1 MHTTNLNTTNLNT
14 ANSPSRI
21 ARIMLTGQGAEDPD
35 QLVGITAGELLEWGW
50 LTAELADWLDHA
62 DQTTRADFGRFFSGL
77 RDSDKTALFLAMISQ
92 RIGNLLDGDRG
103 QP

>member
-1 MHTTNLNTTNLNT
+1 MDTFDS
-14 ANSPSRI
+14 AVSVRPI
-21 ARIMLTGQGAEDPD
+21 ARVMLATEGAENPD

-50 LTAELADWLDHA
+50 LTAELADWLAHA
-62 DQTTRADFGRFFSGL
+62 DPATRTDFDRFFSGL
-77 RDSDKTALFLAMISQ
+77 RSTDKTALFLAMISE